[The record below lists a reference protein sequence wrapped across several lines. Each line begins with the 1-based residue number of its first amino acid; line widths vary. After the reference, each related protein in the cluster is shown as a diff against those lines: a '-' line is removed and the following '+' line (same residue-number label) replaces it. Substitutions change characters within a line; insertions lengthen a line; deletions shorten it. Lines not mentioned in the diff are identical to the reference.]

1 MTNTDSFLNLY
12 LKSLKY
18 FNKKQKLSNFYT
30 IFFSVLSSFA
40 ELISIGSVVPF
51 LILIINPESVYN
63 SNFYKM
69 FLGDTIIAT
78 DKLIFFIFI
87 FFIFLIAISTLLKV
101 IYLKLNCNIS
111 YNIIK
116 TFGDILF
123 KKIINKDYQEFN
135 KVNIKDAITTI
146 TLRSQSIG
154 EANYNIILIA
164 GSFITTMLLLI
175 NIIFFISFKIV
186 IFLFF
191 IFIFYFL
198 FWLIIKKKI
207 NNYSEIFSANY
218 QKLNKSVDEMMH
230 SYSELVLYNLNVYF
244 INEFE
249 KNNYF
254 LRKSQSNVTFLGGYP
269 SIVIQMVITL
279 GFVFLIYI
287 WNKNIDF
294 KSQIAFFVLL
304 ILTVQR
310 VIPNLQTIFT
320 SYINLSYHKENIKK
334 TLLLLSSN
342 NERKYLNNEFN
353 FNRVS
358 NEKFRKIN
366 IKNLKFNYP
375 DMSNNKLLS
384 NINLEIAKGEKVALV
399 GKSGSG
405 KSTLVK
411 IILGFLKPTAGE
423 IFINDKDLNSNLKAW
438 WYLNVAYIPQKI
450 FILDENIYENIALK
464 KNITEL
470 EKNFINKILSDL
482 NLSDLGIILKDKSS
496 VFGGE
501 DGKRYSGGQIQR
513 IAIARAIFQK
523 RDFIILDETLNALD
537 NENVVNTLDLL
548 KKIPSL
554 TLLIVAH
561 SENVVK
567 KCDRILSIENGQINE
582 IRSF

>member
-1 MTNTDSFLNLY
+1 
-12 LKSLKY
+12 
-18 FNKKQKLSNFYT
+18 
-30 IFFSVLSSFA
+30 
-40 ELISIGSVVPF
+40 
-51 LILIINPESVYN
+51 
-63 SNFYKM
+63 M

-87 FFIFLIAISTLLKV
+87 FFIFLVVISTLLKV

-218 QKLNKSVDEMMH
+218 QKLNKSVDEMMR

-294 KSQIAFFVLL
+294 KSQIAFFILL

-320 SYINLSYHKENIKK
+320 SYVNLSYHKENINK

-342 NERKYLNNEFN
+342 NDRTYLNNEFN
-353 FNRVS
+353 SNEVS

-375 DMSNNKLLS
+375 EMSNNKLLS
-384 NINLEIAKGEKVALV
+384 NINLEITKGERVALV

-423 IFINDKDLNSNLKAW
+423 IFINDKDLNSNLRAW

-464 KNITEL
+464 KKITEL
-470 EKNFINKILSDL
+470 EKNFINRILSDL
-482 NLSDLGIILKDKSS
+482 NLSDLGIILKDKSK

-567 KCDRILSIENGQINE
+567 KCDRILNIENGQINE

>member
-191 IFIFYFL
+191 IFIFIFYF
-198 FWLIIKKKI
+198 
-207 NNYSEIFSANY
+207 
-218 QKLNKSVDEMMH
+218 
-230 SYSELVLYNLNVYF
+230 
-244 INEFE
+244 
-249 KNNYF
+249 
-254 LRKSQSNVTFLGGYP
+254 G
-269 SIVIQMVITL
+269 
-279 GFVFLIYI
+279 
-287 WNKNIDF
+287 
-294 KSQIAFFVLL
+294 
-304 ILTVQR
+304 
-310 VIPNLQTIFT
+310 
-320 SYINLSYHKENIKK
+320 
-334 TLLLLSSN
+334 
-342 NERKYLNNEFN
+342 
-353 FNRVS
+353 
-358 NEKFRKIN
+358 
-366 IKNLKFNYP
+366 
-375 DMSNNKLLS
+375 
-384 NINLEIAKGEKVALV
+384 
-399 GKSGSG
+399 
-405 KSTLVK
+405 
-411 IILGFLKPTAGE
+411 
-423 IFINDKDLNSNLKAW
+423 
-438 WYLNVAYIPQKI
+438 
-450 FILDENIYENIALK
+450 
-464 KNITEL
+464 
-470 EKNFINKILSDL
+470 
-482 NLSDLGIILKDKSS
+482 
-496 VFGGE
+496 
-501 DGKRYSGGQIQR
+501 
-513 IAIARAIFQK
+513 
-523 RDFIILDETLNALD
+523 
-537 NENVVNTLDLL
+537 
-548 KKIPSL
+548 
-554 TLLIVAH
+554 
-561 SENVVK
+561 
-567 KCDRILSIENGQINE
+567 
-582 IRSF
+582 

>member
-63 SNFYKM
+63 SNFYKI

-186 IFLFF
+186 ILLFF

-342 NERKYLNNEFN
+342 NERTYLNNEFN
-353 FNRVS
+353 FNKVS

-384 NINLEIAKGEKVALV
+384 NINLEIAKGERVALV

-423 IFINDKDLNSNLKAW
+423 IFINDKDLNSNLRAW

-482 NLSDLGIILKDKSS
+482 NLSDLGIVLKDKSA

-567 KCDRILSIENGQINE
+567 KCDRILNIENGQINE